1 MALIF
6 LKGQTWMIRLWISS
20 KSCSVR
26 SAICK
31 PRFGGH
37 GVFCYGLSG
46 VRVVRSR
53 KDRPANTVV
62 FAPSCGSAPLTQG
75 KTVEGRKPCLQR
87 SERVPREEMIEDQ
100 VCLSELH
107 GLSWLMWVSR
117 LVQGKMADWAFRR
130 IVVIAENVYAVH
142 PSLDI
147 GRITV

>member
-37 GVFCYGLSG
+37 GVFCHGLTG

-53 KDRPANTVV
+53 EDRPANTVIQSP
-62 FAPSCGSAPLTQG
+62 AGLGTPLTQG
-75 KTVEGRKPCLQR
+75 KTVEGRKSCFQR
-87 SERVPREEMIEDQ
+87 GERVPRQEMIEDQ

-107 GLSWLMWVSR
+107 GLSWLMW
-117 LVQGKMADWAFRR
+117 A
-130 IVVIAENVYAVH
+130 
-142 PSLDI
+142 SL
-147 GRITV
+147 GVW